1 MLGGAVGAPHVAGA
15 GCLGSICCDLMFL
28 SGVSTYELSLLSKEL
43 WVAGEGSDAIET
55 VSSSRHGRGGD
66 SNSLLG
72 AMGARLGGWR
82 RQRLHGQGSKD
93 VGRAAVDGILVKGW
107 LCVLVRWT
115 RWGWHRR

>member
-28 SGVSTYELSLLSKEL
+28 SGVSTYELTLL
-43 WVAGEGSDAIET
+43 GEQMWGVSERADTIET
-55 VSSSRHGRGGD
+55 VSGSRHGRGGD

-72 AMGARLGGWR
+72 AVGERLGGWQ
-82 RQRLHGQGSKD
+82 RQRLRGQGSKD